1 MANSISNNQT
11 LEEFRQSYNDL
22 IDEVGGIGSLRTS
35 QKGSVVDAVNSIV
48 DQYFFFQDFEYNGS
62 DASDD
67 PHRTFSGNDNFSNS
81 LNYSVNRLLVF
92 KNGVLLRNGTDYSAT
107 NGTSVVLTSGAADG
121 DIIRITSFTRCSLPL
136 ILGKC

>member
-48 DQYFFFQDFEYNGS
+48 DQYFFFQDFEYDGS
-62 DASDD
+62 DGSSSNK
-67 PHRTFSGNDNFSNS
+67 TFSGDNSSTNA
-81 LNYSVNRLLVF
+81 LLHLMVRPSVHMVGIVLSSTNLVARASDPQ
-92 KNGVLLRNGTDYSAT
+92 KG
-107 NGTSVVLTSGAADG
+107 
-121 DIIRITSFTRCSLPL
+121 
-136 ILGKC
+136 

>member
-67 PHRTFSGNDNFSNS
+67 PHGTFSGNDNFSNS

-92 KNGVLLRNGTDYSAT
+92 KNGVL
-107 NGTSVVLTSGAADG
+107 
-121 DIIRITSFTRCSLPL
+121 
-136 ILGKC
+136 